1 MCMQHAPCPSCVW
14 LHITQSDLVFNHL
27 LHMNTGRQQCQG
39 KDSQQQQQQ
48 YDETPPEIAPKMAA
62 GLTRKQEKK
71 EKKMCLICRRRAV
84 SLNWIKLHGASHEM
98 TTQHPF
104 ILWAPPIKTPNHSR
118 SWCEQWLQGR
128 FLLPKPVN

>member
-14 LHITQSDLVFNHL
+14 LHVTHL
-27 LHMNTGRQQCQG
+27 IWFLTICSTWTTGRQQCQG

-71 EKKMCLICRRRAV
+71 EKRCVLFAGGV
-84 SLNWIKLHGASHEM
+84 LSL
-98 TTQHPF
+98 
-104 ILWAPPIKTPNHSR
+104 
-118 SWCEQWLQGR
+118 
-128 FLLPKPVN
+128 